1 MLFKNKQDLKE
12 KWIIDTMNKTNILD
26 RDYLSKKFDDSY
38 VEKDIEFYNSVHGEY
53 FIKNPISFV
62 KELDDYV
69 IVENGA
75 FYINHD
81 IKMAPE
87 VNNFI
92 SLRATRDFNKGLMKK
107 YKMEQN
113 FLKVAIHD
121 GKQGSVKRN
130 ANSFYG
136 NMINPFS
143 PFYNYDIAS
152 STTIRGRSTVTIN
165 SLIFES
171 VLGTYRPY
179 RVEIFLDM
187 IDKCS
192 KKEISKEDLEKLDKD
207 PSIDEILSHLLLDE
221 KSSYYGKILLMN
233 KLNSLTPDER
243 KKVYYS
249 NNFKALINTKYFI
262 KEFNEIMSSMNDKY
276 HEIETMDKN
285 EDPDRFKKYKDFIY
299 LDAKN
304 PPSYIKDRVN
314 KLLQFMSTILLGFY
328 WFEGDTNK
336 YGDNLLNTQDRFRDI
351 EREIVILN
359 DTDSLI
365 FYTGTGIELLYNL
378 PGVKDN
384 TSNFSN
390 KQKLEETIGSFIIGF
405 TGILIEDGLWTY
417 TGNSN
422 IHEPYRKW
430 INYKQEYNFRYL
442 QPTKGAKN
450 YIGEISCQEGN
461 YLPVPEIDL
470 KGLSLKKS
478 NFNKTISGLAQEIVI
493 DDILKKEKP
502 DPKYI
507 LNKISQFRKD
517 IVKEYKTK
525 NNLNVFTP
533 VKLNTDY
540 ETTDPSDHRLK
551 AVEVYNILFG
561 ESSPI
566 SLPGTF
572 LVTKID
578 FTDREEELEEMFPR
592 EYGLLKT
599 YTERL
604 AYDKTKKKFRNNYE
618 KLMNDKDFSM
628 TEECTQ
634 FIKAIKWNILS
645 DTDKINEF
653 KDEWRNKN
661 KEWKD
666 VNLRVLINTLDI
678 VKVKIDDV
686 NKIAIPI
693 DNEEVPEFITYF
705 IDIDEVTVFD
715 NLVANVIE
723 GLGILTVRNND
734 GGQGKQI
741 VHNIISYY

>member
-1 MLFKNKQDLKE
+1 MLFKNKADFKE
-12 KWIIDTMNKTNILD
+12 RWLSDTMIKTNILD
-26 RDYLSKKFDDSY
+26 RDYLSKKFDERY

-53 FIKNPISFV
+53 FVKNPVYFI
-62 KELDDYV
+62 KELDDYI

-92 SLRATRDFNKGLMKK
+92 SLRSTRDFNKGLMKK

-171 VLGTYRPY
+171 VLGSYRPY
-179 RVEIFLDM
+179 KVEIFLDM
-187 IDKCS
+187 IEKCRN
-192 KKEISKEDLEKLDKD
+192 KELSPEVLSRLDKD
-207 PSIDEILSHLLLDE
+207 PSIDDILSHLLLEE
-221 KSSYYGKILLMN
+221 KNAYYGKILLMN
-233 KLNSLTPDER
+233 KLNTLTSDER
-243 KKVYYS
+243 KKVFYS
-249 NNFKALINTKYFI
+249 NNFQALINTKYFI
-262 KEFNEIMSSMNDKY
+262 EEFNDIMKIMNENYYKIDEMEKNDDK
-276 HEIETMDKN
+276 
-285 EDPDRFKKYKDFIY
+285 DRFKKYKDIIY

-304 PPSYIKDRVN
+304 PPEYIRDRIN
-314 KLLQFMSTILLGFY
+314 NLLQFMSDVLLGFY

-336 YGDNLLNTQDRFRDI
+336 YGDILLNTQDRFRDI
-351 EREIVILN
+351 EREVVILN

-378 PGVKDN
+378 PGVKEN
-384 TSNFSN
+384 TSNFSS
-390 KQKLEETIGSFIIGF
+390 KQKMEETIGSFIIGF
-405 TGILIEDGLWTY
+405 TGLLIVDGLWTY

-422 IHEPYRKW
+422 IHEKYRNW
-430 INYKQEYNFRYL
+430 IDYKQEYNFRYL

-461 YLPVPEIDL
+461 YLPIPEIDL

-478 NFNKTISGLAQEIVI
+478 NFNRTISGLAQEIVI

-502 DPKYI
+502 DIKYI
-507 LNKISQFRKD
+507 LKKISDYRKN
-517 IVKEYKTK
+517 IIEEYKTK
-525 NNLNVFTP
+525 NNLNIFTP
-533 VKLNTDY
+533 IKLNTGYD
-540 ETTDPSDHRLK
+540 TTDPSDHRIK
-551 AVEVYNILFG
+551 AVEVYNRLFG
-561 ESSPI
+561 KDSSIP
-566 SLPGTF
+566 LPGTF
-572 LVTKID
+572 LITKID
-578 FTDREEELEEMFPR
+578 FTDREDDLLENFPEEYEI
-592 EYGLLKT
+592 LKK
-599 YTERL
+599 YTGEL
-604 AYDKTKKKFRNNYE
+604 SLGKTRKKFRSNYE
-618 KLMNDKDFSM
+618 KLIADKDFIS
-628 TEECTQ
+628 TEECKE
-634 FIKAIKWNILS
+634 FLRSIKWNEL
-645 DTDKINEF
+645 DTIEKIKKHKE
-653 KDEWRNKN
+653 EWRKRN

-666 VNLRVLINTLDI
+666 VNLRLLINALDT
-678 VKVKIDDV
+678 VKVDLDDV
-686 NKIAIPI
+686 NKIALPI

-715 NLVANVIE
+715 NLVANVVE
-723 GLGILTVRNND
+723 GLGILTVRNAD

>member
-26 RDYLSKKFDDSY
+26 RDYLSKKFDDNY
-38 VEKDIEFYNSVHGEY
+38 VEKDIELYNSVHGEY
-53 FIKNPISFV
+53 FIKNPMTFV

-187 IDKCS
+187 IEKCS

-233 KLNSLTPDER
+233 KLNSLTSDER

-262 KEFNEIMSSMNDKY
+262 KEFNEIMSNMNNRY
-276 HEIETMDKN
+276 HQIDTMDRN

-314 KLLQFMSTILLGFY
+314 KLLQFMSDILLGFY

-365 FYTGTGIELLYNL
+365 FYTGTGIEMLYNL

-384 TSNFSN
+384 TSSFSN
-390 KQKLEETIGSFIIGF
+390 RQKLEETIGSFIIGF

-634 FIKAIKWNILS
+634 FVKAIKWNILS
-645 DTDKINEF
+645 DTEKIAEF

-666 VNLRVLINTLDI
+666 TNLRVLINALDI

-715 NLVANVIE
+715 NLVANVVE

>member
-12 KWIIDTMNKTNILD
+12 KWIIDTMSKTNILD

-53 FIKNPISFV
+53 FIKNPITFV

-192 KKEISKEDLEKLDKD
+192 KKEISREDLEKLDKD

-262 KEFNEIMSSMNDKY
+262 KEFNEIMSSMNNRY
-276 HEIETMDKN
+276 HQIETMDKN

-304 PPSYIKDRVN
+304 PPNYIKDRVN
-314 KLLQFMSTILLGFY
+314 KLLQFMSDILLGFY

-365 FYTGTGIELLYNL
+365 FYTGTGIEMLYNL

-384 TSNFSN
+384 TSSFSN

-478 NFNKTISGLAQEIVI
+478 NFNKTISGLAQEVVI

-517 IVKEYKTK
+517 IIKEYKTK
-525 NNLNVFTP
+525 NNLNIFTP

-561 ESSPI
+561 KDSPI

-578 FTDREEELEEMFPR
+578 FTDREEELEESFPR
-592 EYGLLKT
+592 EYKILKK

-604 AYDKTKKKFRNNYE
+604 AYEKTKKKFRNNYE
-618 KLMNDKDFSM
+618 KLMDEKDFSM

-645 DTDKINEF
+645 DTEKIAEF

-666 VNLRVLINTLDI
+666 TNLRVLINALDI
-678 VKVKIDDV
+678 VKVKIEDV

-715 NLVANVIE
+715 NLVANVVE

>member
-26 RDYLSKKFDDSY
+26 KDYLSKKFDDSY
-38 VEKDIEFYNSVHGEY
+38 VEKDIELYNSVHGEY
-53 FIKNPISFV
+53 FIKNPMSFV
-62 KELDDYV
+62 KELDDYI

-87 VNNFI
+87 VDNFI

-171 VLGTYRPY
+171 VLGSYRPY
-179 RVEIFLDM
+179 RVEIFLDL
-187 IDKCS
+187 IEKCRVKDIPAEMLS
-192 KKEISKEDLEKLDKD
+192 RLDRE
-207 PSIDEILSHLLLDE
+207 PSVDDILSHLLLEE
-221 KSSYYGKILLMN
+221 KNSYYGKILLMN
-233 KLNSLTPDER
+233 KLNTLTTDER

-249 NNFKALINTKYFI
+249 NNFRALINTKYFI
-262 KEFNEIMSSMNDKY
+262 DEFNYVMKEMNTKYLEVEKMDKENDK
-276 HEIETMDKN
+276 
-285 EDPDRFKKYKDFIY
+285 DRFKKYKDLIY

-304 PPSYIKDRVN
+304 PPAHIKDRVN
-314 KLLQFMSTILLGFY
+314 NLLQFMSTVLLGFY

-336 YGDNLLNTQDRFRDI
+336 YGDDLMNTQERFRDI

-378 PGVKDN
+378 PGVKEN
-384 TSNFSN
+384 TSSFSN
-390 KQKLEETIGSFIIGF
+390 RQKLEETIGSFIIGF

-478 NFNKTISGLAQEIVI
+478 NFNKTISGLAQEVVI

-502 DPKYI
+502 DIKYI
-507 LNKISQFRKD
+507 LRKISDYRKN
-517 IVKEYKTK
+517 IIKEYKTK
-525 NNLNVFTP
+525 NNLNIFTP

-540 ETTDPSDHRLK
+540 ETTDPSDHRIK
-551 AVEVYNILFG
+551 AVEVYNRLFG
-561 ESSPI
+561 EDSPI
-566 SLPGTF
+566 PLPGTF

-578 FTDREEELEEMFPR
+578 FTDKEDELEENFPR
-592 EYGLLKT
+592 EYKILKK
-599 YTERL
+599 YTESL
-604 AYDKTKKKFRNNYE
+604 AYDKTKKKFRTNYE
-618 KLMNDKDFSM
+618 KLIEDKEFTL

-634 FIKAIKWNILS
+634 FLKSIKWNIL
-645 DTDKINEF
+645 TNTYKIKEH
-653 KDEWRNKN
+653 KEEWRKKN

-666 VNLRVLINTLDI
+666 TNLRVLINALD
-678 VKVKIDDV
+678 VAKVKLEDV

-715 NLVANVIE
+715 NLVANVVE

>member
-53 FIKNPISFV
+53 FIKNPITFV

-262 KEFNEIMSSMNDKY
+262 KEFNEIMSSMNNKY
-276 HEIETMDKN
+276 HEIETMDRN

-314 KLLQFMSTILLGFY
+314 KLLQFMSDILLGFY

-336 YGDNLLNTQDRFRDI
+336 YRI
-351 EREIVILN
+351 
-359 DTDSLI
+359 
-365 FYTGTGIELLYNL
+365 LYNR
-378 PGVKDN
+378 
-384 TSNFSN
+384 
-390 KQKLEETIGSFIIGF
+390 I
-405 TGILIEDGLWTY
+405 
-417 TGNSN
+417 
-422 IHEPYRKW
+422 YR
-430 INYKQEYNFRYL
+430 Y
-442 QPTKGAKN
+442 
-450 YIGEISCQEGN
+450 
-461 YLPVPEIDL
+461 
-470 KGLSLKKS
+470 
-478 NFNKTISGLAQEIVI
+478 
-493 DDILKKEKP
+493 
-502 DPKYI
+502 
-507 LNKISQFRKD
+507 
-517 IVKEYKTK
+517 
-525 NNLNVFTP
+525 
-533 VKLNTDY
+533 
-540 ETTDPSDHRLK
+540 
-551 AVEVYNILFG
+551 
-561 ESSPI
+561 
-566 SLPGTF
+566 
-572 LVTKID
+572 
-578 FTDREEELEEMFPR
+578 
-592 EYGLLKT
+592 
-599 YTERL
+599 
-604 AYDKTKKKFRNNYE
+604 
-618 KLMNDKDFSM
+618 
-628 TEECTQ
+628 
-634 FIKAIKWNILS
+634 
-645 DTDKINEF
+645 
-653 KDEWRNKN
+653 
-661 KEWKD
+661 
-666 VNLRVLINTLDI
+666 
-678 VKVKIDDV
+678 
-686 NKIAIPI
+686 
-693 DNEEVPEFITYF
+693 
-705 IDIDEVTVFD
+705 
-715 NLVANVIE
+715 
-723 GLGILTVRNND
+723 
-734 GGQGKQI
+734 
-741 VHNIISYY
+741 SY

>member
-26 RDYLSKKFDDSY
+26 KDYLSKKFDDSY

-53 FIKNPISFV
+53 FIKNPITFV

-304 PPSYIKDRVN
+304 PPSYIKDRIN
-314 KLLQFMSTILLGFY
+314 KLLQFMSNVLLGFY

-365 FYTGTGIELLYNL
+365 FYTGTGIEMLYNL

-384 TSNFSN
+384 TSSFSN
-390 KQKLEETIGSFIIGF
+390 RQKLEETIGSFIIGF

-478 NFNKTISGLAQEIVI
+478 NFNKTISGLAQEVVI

-517 IVKEYKTK
+517 IIKEYKTK
-525 NNLNVFTP
+525 NNLNIFTP

-561 ESSPI
+561 QDSPI

-578 FTDREEELEEMFPR
+578 FTDREEELEESFPR
-592 EYGLLKT
+592 EYKILKK

-604 AYDKTKKKFRNNYE
+604 AYEKTKKKFRNNYE
-618 KLMNDKDFSM
+618 KLMDDKDFSM

-634 FIKAIKWNILS
+634 FVKAIKWNILS
-645 DTDKINEF
+645 DTEKIAEF

-666 VNLRVLINTLDI
+666 TNLRVLINALDI

-715 NLVANVIE
+715 NLVANVVE

>member
-26 RDYLSKKFDDSY
+26 RDYLSKKFDDNY
-38 VEKDIEFYNSVHGEY
+38 VEKDIELYNSVHGEY
-53 FIKNPISFV
+53 FIKNPMTFV

-187 IDKCS
+187 IEKCS

-233 KLNSLTPDER
+233 KLNSLTSDER

-262 KEFNEIMSSMNDKY
+262 KEFNEIMSNMNNRY
-276 HEIETMDKN
+276 HEIDTMDRN
-285 EDPDRFKKYKDFIY
+285 EDPDRFKKYKDIIY

-304 PPSYIKDRVN
+304 PPSYIRDRIN
-314 KLLQFMSTILLGFY
+314 KLLQFMSDILLGFY

-365 FYTGTGIELLYNL
+365 FYTGTGIEMLYNL

-599 YTERL
+599 YIERL

-666 VNLRVLINTLDI
+666 VNLRVLINALDI

>member
-26 RDYLSKKFDDSY
+26 KDYLSKKFDDSY

-53 FIKNPISFV
+53 FIKNPITFV

-233 KLNSLTPDER
+233 KLNSLTSDER

-262 KEFNEIMSSMNDKY
+262 KEFNEIMSEMNNRY
-276 HEIETMDKN
+276 HQIDTMDRN
-285 EDPDRFKKYKDFIY
+285 EDPDRFKKYKDIIY

-304 PPSYIKDRVN
+304 PPSYIRDRIN
-314 KLLQFMSTILLGFY
+314 KLLQFMSDILLGFY

-365 FYTGTGIELLYNL
+365 FYTGTGIEMLYNL

-384 TSNFSN
+384 TSSFSN
-390 KQKLEETIGSFIIGF
+390 RQKLEETIGSFIIGF

-592 EYGLLKT
+592 EYRLLKT

-604 AYDKTKKKFRNNYE
+604 AYEKTKKKFRNNYE
-618 KLMNDKDFSM
+618 KLMDDKDFSM

-634 FIKAIKWNILS
+634 FVKAIKWNILS
-645 DTDKINEF
+645 DTEKIAEF

-661 KEWKD
+661 KDWKD
-666 VNLRVLINTLDI
+666 TNLRVLINALDI

-715 NLVANVIE
+715 NLVANVVE

>member
-26 RDYLSKKFDDSY
+26 RDYLSKKFDDNY
-38 VEKDIEFYNSVHGEY
+38 VEKDIELYNSVHGEY
-53 FIKNPISFV
+53 FIKNPMTFV

-187 IDKCS
+187 IEKCS

-233 KLNSLTPDER
+233 KLNSLTSDER

-262 KEFNEIMSSMNDKY
+262 KEFNEIMSEMNNRY
-276 HEIETMDKN
+276 HQIDTMDRN
-285 EDPDRFKKYKDFIY
+285 EDPDRFKKYKDIIY

-304 PPSYIKDRVN
+304 PPSYIRDRIN
-314 KLLQFMSTILLGFY
+314 KLLQFMSDILLGFY

-666 VNLRVLINTLDI
+666 VNLRVLINALDI